1 MGRQYAVFHL
11 QKGSGNGGGL
21 GHHIDRT
28 PGKEHTYPHVK
39 GDRELNL
46 DFTPK
51 AYQGL
56 SLPQSISKRLEEGY
70 KGKRAIRKD
79 AVRYVSAML
88 TGSHDKMREIAQN
101 KNQFKAWIRA
111 NYDFVRE
118 TFGED
123 NIVRYTVHMD
133 EKTPHIHCVFI
144 PLTSDGRLS
153 AKEIVGNKKNLEQ
166 LQDRYYEQM
175 RLFDMERG
183 IKHTGI
189 KHQPISHYYRVKE
202 RIEKTIDSRLE
213 KMHSKSFLGTNIGK
227 TMENIKNELISN
239 EINLESKHEH
249 VEQMQNELNNLN
261 RRISRVNLEKQQLK
275 NQHRTKSNELQKK
288 LKSQNNFIRNLLK
301 DPELYS
307 EKQETLKKI
316 EREEALKAQQKSIRG
331 KERGGFSL

>member
-1 MGRQYAVFHL
+1 MSRQYAVFHL

-56 SLPQSISKRLEEGY
+56 SLPQSIVQRLEEGY

-88 TGSHDKMREIAQN
+88 TGSHDKMREISQD
-101 KNQFKAWIRA
+101 KNRFKAWIRA
-111 NYDFVRE
+111 NYDFMRQ

-202 RIEKTIDSRLE
+202 RDR
-213 KMHSKSFLGTNIGK
+213 KS
-227 TMENIKNELISN
+227 
-239 EINLESKHEH
+239 
-249 VEQMQNELNNLN
+249 V
-261 RRISRVNLEKQQLK
+261 V
-275 NQHRTKSNELQKK
+275 
-288 LKSQNNFIRNLLK
+288 
-301 DPELYS
+301 
-307 EKQETLKKI
+307 
-316 EREEALKAQQKSIRG
+316 
-331 KERGGFSL
+331 